1 MALTS
6 SMEDYLEAVFMLQKR
21 KGYARC
27 TDVAEH
33 LGVKKP
39 SVSRAIKELSKMGY
53 LLKEADGTLSLTEQ
67 GRRIAE
73 QVYEKHQFFTQQL
86 IEAGVP
92 PNIAARD
99 ACKLEHVISEASFK
113 KLKEAISDNK

>member
-1 MALTS
+1 MTLTS

-39 SVSRAIKELSKMGY
+39 SVSRAVKELSKMGY

-67 GRRIAE
+67 GRQIAE
-73 QVYEKHQFFTQQL
+73 QVYEKAPVL
-86 IEAGVP
+86 Y
-92 PNIAARD
+92 AAAYRSR
-99 ACKLEHVISEASFK
+99 CASK
-113 KLKEAISDNK
+113 HCGPGRM

>member
-6 SMEDYLEAVFMLQKR
+6 STVDYLEAVFMLQKR

-39 SVSRAIKELSKMGY
+39 SVSRAVEELSK
-53 LLKEADGTLSLTEQ
+53 KVT
-67 GRRIAE
+67 
-73 QVYEKHQFFTQQL
+73 
-86 IEAGVP
+86 
-92 PNIAARD
+92 
-99 ACKLEHVISEASFK
+99 
-113 KLKEAISDNK
+113 

>member
-1 MALTS
+1 MALS
-6 SMEDYLEAVFMLQKR
+6 SAMEDYLEAVFMLQQR
-21 KGYARC
+21 KGYVRC
-27 TDVAEH
+27 VDVADQ

-39 SVSRAIKELSKMGY
+39 SVSRAVKELSKMGY
-53 LLKEADGTLSLTEQ
+53 LMKEADGTLSLTEQ

-92 PNIAARD
+92 PDIAARD
-99 ACKLEHVISEASFK
+99 ACKLEHVISDASFK
-113 KLKEAISDNK
+113 KLKGQIEH

>member
-1 MALTS
+1 MTLTS
-6 SMEDYLEAVFMLQKR
+6 SMEDYLEAVFMLQKQ
-21 KGYARC
+21 KVYARC

-39 SVSRAIKELSKMGY
+39 SVSRAVKELSKMGY
-53 LLKEADGTLSLTEQ
+53 LIKEADGTLSLTEQ
-67 GRRIAE
+67 GRQIAE

-99 ACKLEHVISEASFK
+99 ACKLEHVISEDSFK
-113 KLKEAISDNK
+113 KLKGRVEH